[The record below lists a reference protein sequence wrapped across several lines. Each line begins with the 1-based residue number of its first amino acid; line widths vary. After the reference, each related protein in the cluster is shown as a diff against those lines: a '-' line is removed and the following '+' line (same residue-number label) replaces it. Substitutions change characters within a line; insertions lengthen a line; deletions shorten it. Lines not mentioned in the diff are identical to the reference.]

1 MTNLE
6 VARLAQSTR
15 GGPFGKRQASKQAR
29 VPDSQARQTCIR
41 LSTPQVRQSRMQL
54 DNPNKQA
61 GCKVH
66 GKASTWHTPKQWAL
80 VQNMQVVCSRPDSR
94 QARTCPRSRKQRAA
108 KAAGQSSPQGR
119 TATRGCANNP
129 TKQAGY
135 HVRVPG
141 RTASKAT
148 LKCEAAHMAKHSRQC
163 KHPHKTGQF
172 HVPGRRAIRAAVRQQ
187 SLRVLRVITATLG
200 IPLERQVRQQV
211 NPNPNPT

>member
-94 QARTCPRSRKQRAA
+94 QARTCPRSRKQRQQRLQG
-108 KAAGQSSPQGR
+108 KAAHKAGQPLEALQTTPQ
-119 TATRGCANNP
+119 
-129 TKQAGY
+129 
-135 HVRVPG
+135 
-141 RTASKAT
+141 
-148 LKCEAAHMAKHSRQC
+148 SRQVNMSVS
-163 KHPHKTGQF
+163 QD
-172 HVPGRRAIRAAVRQQ
+172 AQLARQ
-187 SLRVLRVITATLG
+187 L
-200 IPLERQVRQQV
+200 
-211 NPNPNPT
+211 